1 MKKAKKLP
9 TYCVFCKVRLG
20 LPVVL
25 LIFDVFL
32 LLQNNNETEAV
43 YTSHVLK
50 DPSGRV
56 VCPALYVYVCP
67 ICHNT
72 GHQAHTVKHCPY
84 NPEQLRKQTELAEIW
99 KAYRETRP
107 SESPGQMSDLRQ
119 PLNPLT
125 LTRPVQLQQLQL
137 QHQQQQHHQHL
148 HQPLSGS
155 SGHNCR
161 LGSPPALST
170 PSSSPLMS
178 PNSSGYFS
186 SQPSSPDF
194 SCFSSPTRP
203 AQDLRTGDNSI
214 LMENLIK
221 LLHISN

>member
-1 MKKAKKLP
+1 M
-9 TYCVFCKVRLG
+9 
-20 LPVVL
+20 
-25 LIFDVFL
+25 
-32 LLQNNNETEAV
+32 QNNNETEAV

-107 SESPGQMSDLRQ
+107 SESQLPQQ
-119 PLNPLT
+119 PLPLS
-125 LTRPVQLQQLQL
+125 RPVHLHHL
-137 QHQQQQHHQHL
+137 QQQQQQPLHHL
-148 HQPLSGS
+148 QPLSGS

-161 LGSPPALST
+161 LGSPPALSP
-170 PSSSPLMS
+170 PSTSPLMS

-203 AQDLRTGDNSI
+203 ATDGRTGDNSI

>member
-1 MKKAKKLP
+1 MK
-9 TYCVFCKVRLG
+9 
-20 LPVVL
+20 
-25 LIFDVFL
+25 IF
-32 LLQNNNETEAV
+32 QNNNESEAV

-67 ICHNT
+67 ICNNT

-99 KAYRETRP
+99 RAYRETRP
-107 SESPGQMSDLRQ
+107 AERQ
-119 PLNPLT
+119 VSNLL
-125 LTRPVQLQQLQL
+125 
-137 QHQQQQHHQHL
+137 
-148 HQPLSGS
+148 PLSS
-155 SGHNCR
+155 SSQYNTR
-161 LGSPPALST
+161 LSLTTPPSLSP

-194 SCFSSPTRP
+194 SCFSSPTRTQP
-203 AQDLRTGDNSI
+203 DLGQGDNSI
-214 LMENLIK
+214 LMENLIE
-221 LLHISN
+221 LLQFSN